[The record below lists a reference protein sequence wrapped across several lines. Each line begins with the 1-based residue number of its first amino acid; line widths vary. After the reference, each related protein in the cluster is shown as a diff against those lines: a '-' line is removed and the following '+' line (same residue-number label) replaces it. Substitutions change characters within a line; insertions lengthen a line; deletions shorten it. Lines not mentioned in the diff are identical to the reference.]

1 MNLEL
6 SDEQE
11 FLREAAAGSLS
22 RIKTVEEAREA
33 LENDDALTDLWPV
46 AAEAGWLG
54 LLVSEENG
62 GAGLSAYDA
71 MLVSE
76 EAGKVLAGAP
86 LLGTLPASML
96 MDLGGDD
103 RVAAVAAGET
113 KAAWLPAAPP
123 SSVDDQWT
131 VDPIE
136 GMDRPEAP
144 QAEVKGD
151 EVPFT
156 GTVAWAPDAGQ
167 ADLLVVIGVENGKPV
182 AGVVEAGSAGVT
194 VESGWR
200 YDATRQLGTITLAE
214 AKGSKLDVGEE
225 EIARAWYLTQAL
237 IAAESAGTVATALEV
252 SVEYA
257 KERYAFGRAIGSYQA
272 IKHGIVEI
280 LRRLENARSLCIYAG
295 YAFADSPDEFAYAA
309 SAARSVAGGALDF
322 AGRQQIQVHG
332 GIGATWEHD
341 APLFFRRS
349 QLNRRLVGGT
359 GMATDR
365 VAEELLQGRGPVA
378 AV

>member
-6 SDEQE
+6 SDVQE
-11 FLREAAAGSLS
+11 FLREAAAGALS
-22 RIKTVEEAREA
+22 RVKTVEEAREA
-33 LENDDALTDLWPV
+33 LEDEAALTDLWPV

-71 MLVSE
+71 MLVAE

-123 SSVDDQWT
+123 SSVEDQWT

-151 EVPFT
+151 EVTFT
-156 GTVAWAPDAGQ
+156 GTVAWAPDAGE
-167 ADLLVVIGVENGKPV
+167 ADLLVVVGLDGGSPV
-182 AGVVEAGSAGVT
+182 AGVVEASADGVT

-200 YDATRQLGTITLAE
+200 YDATRKLGTITLAE
-214 AKGSKLDVGEE
+214 ATGRKLDVDED
-225 EIARAWYLTQAL
+225 EISRAWYLTQAL
-237 IAAESAGTVATALEV
+237 IAAESVGTVATALET

-257 KERYAFGRAIGSYQA
+257 KERYTFGRAIGSYQA
-272 IKHGIVEI
+272 IKHSLVEI
-280 LRRLENARSLCIYAG
+280 MRRLDNARSLCVYAG
-295 YAFADSPDEFAYAA
+295 YAFAD
-309 SAARSVAGGALDF
+309 
-322 AGRQQIQVHG
+322 
-332 GIGATWEHD
+332 
-341 APLFFRRS
+341 
-349 QLNRRLVGGT
+349 
-359 GMATDR
+359 
-365 VAEELLQGRGPVA
+365 
-378 AV
+378 

>member
-11 FLREAAAGSLS
+11 FLREAAAGALS
-22 RIKTVEEAREA
+22 RVKTVEEAREA
-33 LENDDALTDLWPV
+33 LEDEAALTDIWPV

-71 MLVSE
+71 MLVAE

-123 SSVDDQWT
+123 SSVEDQWT

-151 EVPFT
+151 EVTFT
-156 GTVAWAPDAGQ
+156 GTVAWAPDAGE
-167 ADLLVVIGVENGKPV
+167 ADLLVVVGLDGGSPV
-182 AGVVEAGSAGVT
+182 AGVVEASADGVT
-194 VESGWR
+194 VERGWR
-200 YDATRQLGTITLAE
+200 YDATRKLGTITLAE
-214 AKGSKLDVGEE
+214 ATGTKLDVDED
-225 EIARAWYLTQAL
+225 EISRAWYLTQAL
-237 IAAESAGTVATALEV
+237 IAAESVGTVATALET

-257 KERYAFGRAIGSYQA
+257 KERYTFGRAIGSYQA
-272 IKHGIVEI
+272 IKHSLVEI
-280 LRRLENARSLCIYAG
+280 MRRLDNARSLCVYAG
-295 YAFADSPDEFAYAA
+295 YAFADSPAEIPYAA
-309 SAARSVAGGALDF
+309 AAARSVAGGALDY

-341 APLFFRRS
+341 APLYFRRS

-359 GMATDR
+359 SMATDR
-365 VAEELLQGRGPVA
+365 VAEELFQGRGPVA